1 MEENIGAL
9 KLRVLA
15 YFIDFFLIILFG
27 TIGFLPIV
35 LFLAFAGYPVIYVQP
50 ALRYY
55 SVINVFLF
63 PLPYFIIQE
72 RVISTTL
79 GKKLCDL
86 ETLSDTGTRITYK
99 ESIIRNLSK
108 IRPELVIIDLLIGFL
123 INRTDQRFLEIVS
136 HTIVLD
142 ANKLKDFT
150 KQEQS
155 TFRVFK
161 IVLSIL
167 GFLSI
172 LLMMFAQYVWPI
184 LLILYPD
191 LQYIGTGWD

>member
-1 MEENIGAL
+1 MEENTGVL

-15 YFIDFFLIILFG
+15 YFIDFFLILLFG
-27 TIGFLPIV
+27 TIGFVPIT
-35 LFLAFAGYPVIYVQP
+35 LFLGFAGFPSYYFYPIF
-50 ALRYY
+50 RYY
-55 SVINVFLF
+55 SYILLFFF

-72 RVISTTL
+72 KVISTTL

-86 ETLSDTGTRITYK
+86 ETITEAGEGLTYK
-99 ESIIRNLSK
+99 ESIIRNISR
-108 IRPELVIIDLLIGFL
+108 IRPELVLIDLVFGFL
-123 INRTDQRFLEIVS
+123 ITQTDQRFLGRVS
-136 HTIVLD
+136 HTTVIHAD
-142 ANKLKDFT
+142 KLKEYTQKEEDT
-150 KQEQS
+150 L
-155 TFRVFK
+155 RVFK